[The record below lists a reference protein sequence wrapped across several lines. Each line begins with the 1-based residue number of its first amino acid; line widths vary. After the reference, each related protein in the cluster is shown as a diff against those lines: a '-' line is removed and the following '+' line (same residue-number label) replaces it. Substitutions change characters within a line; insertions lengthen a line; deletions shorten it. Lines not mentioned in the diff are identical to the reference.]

1 MSEITAEL
9 TLENYAEARPELAA
23 AIQKAAAEQAPTSKL
38 LSLSLSG
45 QMIDAY
51 ARLAGTR

>member
-1 MSEITAEL
+1 MPRRGPNWRRRTE
-9 TLENYAEARPELAA
+9 
-23 AIQKAAAEQAPTSKL
+23 KAAAEQAPSSKL
-38 LSLSLSG
+38 VSLRLSG